1 MKVIRS
7 FWLWVAALVVV
18 VVVIVATAPSAPT
31 SQSRIK
37 HLETLVR
44 CPACEDISVAVSD
57 ATSAIA
63 VRHEITRD
71 VQRGDSDNTIL
82 TSLEDAYG
90 ASILLSP
97 STTGLGVLL
106 WAVPVGVLLI
116 GLVIG
121 LRLARR
127 RR

>member
-7 FWLWVAALVVV
+7 FWLWVAALAVV

-31 SQSRIK
+31 SQSRIN

-57 ATSAIA
+57 ATSALA

-71 VQRGDSDNTIL
+71 VHRGDSDNMIL
-82 TSLEDAYG
+82 TSLEATYG
-90 ASILLSP
+90 TSILLSP
-97 STTGLGVLL
+97 PTSGLGVLL
-106 WAVPVGVLLI
+106 WAVPVGVLLLGVAI
-116 GLVIG
+116 A
-121 LRLARR
+121 LRIARR